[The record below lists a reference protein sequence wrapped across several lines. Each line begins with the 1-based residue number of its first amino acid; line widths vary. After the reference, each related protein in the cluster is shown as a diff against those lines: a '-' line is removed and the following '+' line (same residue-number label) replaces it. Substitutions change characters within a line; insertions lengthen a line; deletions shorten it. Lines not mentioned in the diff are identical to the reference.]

1 MYSIDQFINLFL
13 FSLQFFGGF
22 TYILLKVKF
31 KYYFQK
37 NFFFYLI
44 CFYFTEIAHLQ
55 TLKYGLK
62 RLLTHIFNYLV
73 VHYYTGNLSIF
84 KKVNMNKNELFKRHF
99 DKAKYSNNFVDS
111 LVLNYSVIP
120 LKLLIHHNNDKPRIL
135 LWPF

>member
-44 CFYFTEIAHLQ
+44 GFYFTEIAHLQ

-84 KKVNMNKNELFKRHF
+84 KYEQERTFQTAL
-99 DKAKYSNNFVDS
+99 
-111 LVLNYSVIP
+111 
-120 LKLLIHHNNDKPRIL
+120 
-135 LWPF
+135 